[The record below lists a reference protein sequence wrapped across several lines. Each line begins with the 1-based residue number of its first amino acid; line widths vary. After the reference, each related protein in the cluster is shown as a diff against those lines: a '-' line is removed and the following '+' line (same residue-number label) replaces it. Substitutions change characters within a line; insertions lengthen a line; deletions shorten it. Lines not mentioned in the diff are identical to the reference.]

1 MSLPALDSALA
12 AAAAP
17 HRATPPRRAEAAHAL
32 VALGAGTFIG
42 LYLASPW
49 MPALDDWL
57 VATGPV
63 GLPSLAHPL
72 GTDPAGRDLLAALA
86 LAQSGFVPMALCAWL
101 VCLGLGALLGI
112 SAAVAPTIIG
122 RLINWSCVTLAS
134 FPRLPFILLVA
145 TIFDASLTTAALAL
159 GVTFLPDVVGEVQIR
174 VTALRRSAFFIAGRA
189 HGIGWPRLIGH
200 HILRL
205 HLAPVLARHAAHV
218 FAFVVIM
225 EASLSYLAR
234 LGRYPIIGE
243 DGNRLRFGALLV
255 DAKSHLD
262 PTLTDLGT
270 WWPLLVE
277 AGFLALLLSC
287 ALVLADRL
295 GRRVEG

>member
-1 MSLPALDSALA
+1 MSA
-12 AAAAP
+12 ASDAFAA
-17 HRATPPRRAEAAHAL
+17 RAARRHVAPPRRLEVAHTL

-42 LYLASPW
+42 LYLATPW
-49 MPALDDWL
+49 MPALDVWL
-57 VATGPV
+57 ADTGPI

-72 GTDPAGRDLLAALA
+72 GTDPSGRDLLAALA
-86 LAQSGFVPMALCAWL
+86 LAQSAFGPMALRAWL
-101 VCLGLGALLGI
+101 VCLGLGAFIGTV
-112 SAAVAPTIIG
+112 AAFAPALVR
-122 RLINWSCVTLAS
+122 RLIELSCVTLAS
-134 FPRLPFILLVA
+134 FPRLPFILLIA
-145 TIFDASLTTAALAL
+145 TISDASLATAALAL
-159 GVTFLPDVVGEVQIR
+159 GVTFLPDVVGEVQTR
-174 VTALRRSAFFIAGRA
+174 VTALRRSGFFIAGRA
-189 HGIGWPRLIGH
+189 HGLGWPRLIGH

-218 FAFVVIM
+218 FAFVVIT

-243 DGNRLRFGALLV
+243 DGTRLRFGALLV

-270 WWPLLVE
+270 WWPLVVE
-277 AGFLALLLSC
+277 AGFLVLLLSC
-287 ALVLADRL
+287 ALLLADRL